1 MDQPLTTSLAWF
13 SALGCGLMA
22 GLYFA
27 FSAFIMRALG
37 RIEAAAGISA
47 MNAVNVVIV
56 RSWFMPLF
64 LGTTIASLAL
74 AAIAAWDLAAA
85 GAPLLLAGGLVYMFG
100 MFGVTMAFNVP
111 LNNAL
116 APAPAACGEG
126 AAVWTRYLDRWT
138 LWNHVRTLSSLGASA
153 LFTGALIVR
162 A

>member
-1 MDQPLTTSLAWF
+1 MDQPFTTALAWF

-37 RIEAAAGISA
+37 RIDAAAGISA

-74 AAIAAWDLAAA
+74 AAIAARDLGAA
-85 GAPLLLAGGLVYMFG
+85 GAPLLLAAGLLYVFG

-111 LNNAL
+111 MNTAL
-116 APAPAACGEG
+116 AASNPSRPEG
-126 AAVWTRYLDRWT
+126 QALWARYLRRWT
-138 LWNHVRTLSSLGASA
+138 FWNHVRTAASLAASA
-153 LFTGALIVR
+153 LSIAAL
-162 A
+162 AGN